1 VLSLEKLLA
10 QGKCVHN
17 NSQDETRIGLKTL
30 TGKVITASGV
40 KPTVE
45 VKWQRENFWIYGA
58 IEPLTGK
65 HFQHEYPKLNG
76 EYFQQFLD
84 WLSQQLGSN
93 YAILQID
100 QASAHTSSAIRWP
113 ENIIPLLQPPH
124 SPELNPIERLWQ
136 LLKKPLKNELFSSLQ
151 ALSDR
156 IQEIF
161 NQLTFEQVM
170 SVSSYNFI
178 LEALFYAASY

>member
-1 VLSLEKLLA
+1 
-10 QGKCVHN
+10 
-17 NSQDETRIGLKTL
+17 
-30 TGKVITASGV
+30 
-40 KPTVE
+40 
-45 VKWQRENFWIYGA
+45 VKWERDNFWIYGA

-84 WLSQQLGSN
+84 WLSLALGSD

-100 QASAHTSSAIRWP
+100 QSPAHTSSVIRWP

-124 SPELNPIERLWQ
+124 SPELNPIERLWHF
-136 LLKKPLKNELFSSLQ
+136 LKQMLRNELFSSVQDLRE
-151 ALSDR
+151 R
-156 IQEIF
+156 IQQLF
-161 NQLTFEQVM
+161 DQLTFEQVM
-170 SVSSYNFI
+170 SISSYNFI

>member
-1 VLSLEKLLA
+1 MS
-10 QGKCVHN
+10 
-17 NSQDETRIGLKTL
+17 
-30 TGKVITASGV
+30 
-40 KPTVE
+40 
-45 VKWQRENFWIYGA
+45 
-58 IEPLTGK
+58 GK

-84 WLSQQLGSN
+84 WLSQQLGED

-100 QASAHTSSAIRWP
+100 QAPAHTSSAIRWQ
-113 ENIIPLLQPPH
+113 EFIIPLLQPPH
-124 SPELNPIERLWQ
+124 SPELNPIERLWE

-151 ALSDR
+151 NLRDR
-156 IQEIF
+156 IQQLF
-161 NQLTFEQVM
+161 NELTFEQVM